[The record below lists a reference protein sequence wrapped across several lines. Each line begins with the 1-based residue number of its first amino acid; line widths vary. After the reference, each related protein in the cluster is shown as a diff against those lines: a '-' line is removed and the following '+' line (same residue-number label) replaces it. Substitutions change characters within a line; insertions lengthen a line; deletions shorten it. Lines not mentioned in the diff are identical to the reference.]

1 MILQAS
7 FDRSGIVTS
16 RPLKNTAPDIHR
28 WLTRLCPVQSQVAF
42 GVGDMPASHPDER
55 GAFFQ
60 QAAKDWLNSSI
71 WRFLFETLG
80 IALIYFVLARTG
92 QTLAINPG
100 NVTPI
105 WPASGFALV
114 IALRYGFRAVV
125 GLWLGNFLANTWA
138 FLDMSTTAQAT
149 RTILTGLAIGPGDVL
164 QALLG
169 AFLFR
174 RCCHGGGK
182 FTSVREVFCFVGM
195 QSVACLSSATLG
207 VLVLYVGGIIPQAD
221 CGYTW
226 LTWYLGDGIGIITVG
241 PLLLCCPPL
250 SRVVRNWRKA
260 IEVAMMLVAGALVSF
275 VVFRTSIEIRL
286 SSVAFAVVLWAA
298 VRGHQFSVTMTV
310 LVIAAPAIWGTS
322 LGHGPFSSPD
332 RNVALLSLQ
341 IYIATMLVTG
351 LSMAAAL
358 DERERSAVTLR
369 SEIKR
374 RQVSE
379 GELAVA
385 AQIQQSLLPKRPP
398 SISGLDIAGRC
409 IAADSA
415 AGDFYDFIPLRDG
428 RLGVVIGDVSGHGVG
443 PALIM
448 AATRRGLRSLKNY
461 HSDIGELL
469 SAANADLC
477 EDTNASKFITVFLAA
492 IDAPKQQLQWSS
504 AGHAALLLD
513 PHGEFVCLPAL
524 SLPLGIAHD
533 EKIPSSNCVRFEPG
547 AILVL
552 LTDGLTEARNSACEL
567 FGQGRLK
574 EIVRSHRMESAHQ
587 IVDRLIEAVHQFCL
601 PATPSDDVTLVI
613 VRVI

>member
-1 MILQAS
+1 MT
-7 FDRSGIVTS
+7 SG
-16 RPLKNTAPDIHR
+16 RLKNIAPDIHR
-28 WLTRLCPVQSQVAF
+28 WLARLWPVENHVAF
-42 GVGDMPASHPDER
+42 DIRNMPASHPDVQ
-55 GAFFQ
+55 GPFFH
-60 QAAKDWLNSSI
+60 QAAKAWLSSGI

-80 IALIYFVLARTG
+80 IALVYFVLARVG

-114 IALRYGFRAVV
+114 IALRYGYRAIL
-125 GLWLGNFLANTWA
+125 GLWLGNFLGNTWA
-138 FLDMSTTAQAT
+138 FLDMSTTAQAV

-164 QALLG
+164 QALFG

-174 RCCHGGGK
+174 WRCPNGGR
-182 FTSVREVFCFVGM
+182 FTSVREVFCFVGT

-207 VLVLYVGGIIPQAD
+207 VLALYLGGIIPRAD

-241 PLLLCCPPL
+241 PLLLCCPSEL
-250 SRVVRNWRKA
+250 RIVHNWRKV
-260 IEVAMMLVAGALVSF
+260 IEVAMMLVVGALVSF
-275 VVFRTSIEIRL
+275 VVFGTSVEIRL
-286 SSVAFAVVLWAA
+286 SSVAFVVVLWAA
-298 VRGHQFSVTMTV
+298 VRGQQFSVTLTV
-310 LVIAAPAIWGTS
+310 LAIAIPAIWGTS
-322 LGHGPFSSPD
+322 LGYGPFSSSD

-341 IYIATMLVTG
+341 VYIATKLVTG
-351 LSMAAAL
+351 LLMAAAL

-379 GELAVA
+379 EELAVA

-513 PHGEFVCLPAL
+513 PNGEFVCLPAL
-524 SLPLGIAHD
+524 SLPLGIADD
-533 EKIPSSNCVRFEPG
+533 EKIPSSDCIRFEPG

-552 LTDGLTEARNSACEL
+552 LTDGLTEARSSAGEL

-574 EIVRSHRMESAHQ
+574 EIIRNHRVESADQ

-601 PATPSDDVTLVI
+601 PDTPSDDVTLVI
-613 VRVI
+613 VRAV